1 MSSKKKKLIA
11 IIVIILAFSLV
22 SAVAVRKEMFVDA
35 MTRVLG
41 QTYEAEVKGK
51 TWKEFDY
58 PCKDDKTK
66 TCQGFHFFV
75 ALGWQS
81 AEGQAGGA
89 MRVTDKQ
96 YDKLREGQTV
106 QIMVYRDNLILK

>member
-1 MSSKKKKLIA
+1 MNSKLKLA
-11 IIVIILAFSLV
+11 VFVFFILAFSVL
-22 SAVAVRKEMFVDA
+22 AAIAVRKEMFVDA

-51 TWKEFDY
+51 TWKEFDF

-66 TCQGFHFFV
+66 TCQGFHFYV

-96 YDKLREGQTV
+96 YDQLREGQSV
-106 QIMVYRDNLILK
+106 QIMVYKDNMILK